1 MTTLTTIM
9 GRAARALATLV
20 LALALI
26 PASAATAANFEV
38 DAFDAP
44 TINADGTPATQAGS
58 RPYETRNRIEIK
70 HRSETGALVPLESAR
85 TLRVDLPP
93 GFVGN
98 PNAMPKCTFEQ
109 LAEHSTASPNFCRS
123 YTQVGVVGVNYQGGL
138 PEFKRLFNL
147 DPPPGAVA
155 AFGFSFID
163 VPVVLIA
170 KLRGGPDYGVS
181 VEAFEINQAVPVAI
195 SDVRVWGIP
204 ADASHDVLRG
214 SCLFE
219 QGGWPTVDPISSCLD
234 GSREPVAA
242 GVAPKPFL
250 RNPTSCT
257 SGGKGLETKL
267 WAQSWPGSFA
277 TASYTAEEGITGCD
291 QLRFDPTVEVRSTS
305 SQPDSPAGLEVEL
318 SIPQDDNLTGL
329 TQADMRL
336 ATVTLPE
343 GMTISP
349 SSADGLAAC
358 TDAELKLGVDVPAAC
373 PDASKIGTVEV
384 ETPLL
389 DEKLSGGVYVRSQV
403 SSDPGSGEMFR
414 IAIEIRDDDRGIAIK
429 LPGQVRLDERTG
441 RVTTTFDDNPQLPFS
456 KLTLKLKGGS
466 RAPLATPQSCGAK
479 TVGATFGSWAGRQV
493 DLQDSIAVGCP
504 GTSGFTP
511 GFQAGALDPTA
522 GAFSPFALRI
532 DREDRQQY
540 VSGVSV
546 DMPQGLLAKL
556 AGVPLCGSG
565 QAADGDCPAGSRI
578 GTATVGAGPGASP
591 FFLKGDVFLTDGYKG
606 APYGLAVHVH
616 AKAGPFDLGWVRV
629 RQALYVDPITAAV
642 SVVSDPLPQVVKGV
656 PVRLRSIAV
665 DVDKPGFTINPTSC
679 APKSIGGVLGSVD
692 GTTAAPSASFQVGG
706 CASLDL
712 KPELG
717 LSLSGKGQTRDGGH
731 PAVTALLTQKPGQAN
746 LKKVKVTLPLS
757 LALDPDNSE
766 SDGLCSFLEG
776 SKPDPKC
783 PASSVVGKV
792 TARTPI
798 LDEPL
803 TGPVYFTKNER
814 KDPKSGR
821 SIKTLPKLVIPL
833 TGQNGI
839 KLTLTGTSAV
849 VDDQL
854 VTTFDNIPDA
864 PVSSFRMDITGGKKG
879 ILVISG
885 DKADICKSTQIADQE
900 IDGQNNKSADGD
912 IFIQTPSCPT
922 KIISKTITKSSVKL
936 KIGGLGAGKVTVTGR
951 GIKKTTKTIS
961 KSTVA
966 TITAKRTGKAKP
978 GAFRVKFTKAKAAK
992 VATA

>member
-1 MTTLTTIM
+1 MTTFDTIM
-9 GRAARALATLV
+9 GRAARALAI
-20 LALALI
+20 LALALALV
-26 PASAATAANFEV
+26 PVSAAAAANFDI

-44 TINADGTPATQAGS
+44 VLNADGTPATQAGS
-58 RPYETRNRIEIK
+58 HPYETRNRIEIT
-70 HRSETGALVPLESAR
+70 HRTETGQLVPLESAR

-98 PNAMPKCTFEQ
+98 SNAMPKCTFEQ

-123 YTQVGVVGVNYQGGL
+123 YTQVGVVGVNYLGNL

-147 DPPPGAVA
+147 EPPPGAVA
-155 AFGFSFID
+155 AFGFSFMD
-163 VPVVLIA
+163 VPVVLVA
-170 KLRGGPDYGVS
+170 KLRGGSDYGVS

-214 SCLFE
+214 RCVFE

-234 GSREPVAA
+234 GSQEPVAA

-257 SGGKGLETKL
+257 AAGKGLETKL
-267 WAQSWPGSFA
+267 WAQSWLGSVA
-277 TASYTAEEGITGCD
+277 TASFTAQEGIAGCD

-336 ATVTLPE
+336 ATVSLPE

-358 TDAELKLGVDVPAAC
+358 TDAELKLGVDGPAAC
-373 PDASKIGTVEV
+373 PDASKIGSVEV

-389 DEKLSGGVYVRSQV
+389 DEKLSGGVYVRSQA
-403 SSDPGSGEMFR
+403 SSDPASGEMFR
-414 IAIEIRDDDRGIAIK
+414 IAIEIRNDDRGIAIK

-466 RAPLATPQSCGAK
+466 RAPLATPQSCGVK
-479 TVGATFGSWAGRQV
+479 TVNATFGSWADRQR
-493 DLQDSIAVGCP
+493 DLQDAVAVACP
-504 GTSGFTP
+504 GASGFAP
-511 GFQAGALDPTA
+511 RFQAGALDPTA
-522 GAFSPFALRI
+522 GAFSPFAVRI

-540 VSGVSV
+540 VSGVSI
-546 DMPQGLLAKL
+546 DMPQGVLAKL

-565 QAADGDCPAGSRI
+565 PAADGDCPAGSRI

-665 DVDKPGFTINPTSC
+665 DIDKPKFTINPTSC
-679 APKSIGGVLGSVD
+679 ARKSIDGVLGSVD
-692 GTTAAPSASFQVGG
+692 GATAAPSALFQVGG

-717 LSLSGKGQTRDGGH
+717 LSLSGKGQTTDGKH
-731 PAVTALLTQKPGQAN
+731 PAITATLVQKPGQSN
-746 LKKVKVTLPLS
+746 LKKVRVALPLS
-757 LALDPDNSE
+757 LALDVDNAN
-766 SDGLCSFLEG
+766 GLCEFADG
-776 SKPDPKC
+776 SKVSPTCPK
-783 PASSVVGKV
+783 ASIVGSV
-792 TARTPI
+792 TATTPI
-798 LDEPL
+798 LDEPMI
-803 TGPVYFTKNER
+803 GPVYFVKNVR

-821 SIKTLPKLVIPL
+821 DIRTLPKLVIPL

-839 KLTLTGTSAV
+839 KLTLTGTSDV
-849 VDDQL
+849 EDDRL
-854 VTTFDNIPDA
+854 VTTFDNVPDA
-864 PVSSFRMDITGGKKG
+864 PVSSFKLNINGGKGG
-879 ILVISG
+879 ILAVSG
-885 DKADICKSTQIADQE
+885 TDICKSTQIAEQQV
-900 IDGQNNKSADGD
+900 DGQNGNAADTD
-912 IFIQTPSCPT
+912 VFIQTPSCPT
-922 KIISKTITKSSVKL
+922 KIISKTITRTTVAL

-951 GIKKTTKTIS
+951 GIRKTTKSIS

-966 TITAKRTGKAKP
+966 TITAKRTGRAKP
-978 GAFRVKFTKAKAAK
+978 GAFKVKFTKAKSKPQAP
-992 VATA
+992 TA